1 MSSPFEIDYD
11 VEAVWLDD
19 AWFTRDELAGRIKQ
33 MIEAG
38 DFRLSRPSAA
48 LERLEAAIGQAR
60 VLAAR
65 VSPEVAEAVERAA
78 EASGRPI
85 GAVIREALTQW
96 LTHQQSGQQANQQAA
111 AAQEEHIPIDDPEM
125 EKSLLAR

>member
-78 EASGRPI
+78 ESSGRPV
-85 GAVIREALTQW
+85 GAVIREALAHW
-96 LTHQQSGQQANQQAA
+96 LAARGSQPDQAA
-111 AAQEEHIPIDDPEM
+111 QHEEHIPIDDPEM